1 MDGEDRRFL
10 VIATVCCTR
19 QAGKG
24 QTAMEVE
31 KLLKYIGT
39 FQLFNIGTIWKY
51 LIGFFQWEP
60 FNWKKQIKRYFPLP
74 CFIAGGYPFEL
85 VIVLYYI
92 CVHIIVV
99 YCSGL

>member
-1 MDGEDRRFL
+1 MDGEDRRIL

-51 LIGFFQWEP
+51 LIGFFSNGSPIIGNNCLRGTFHCHVSLPED
-60 FNWKKQIKRYFPLP
+60 IPLN
-74 CFIAGGYPFEL
+74 CLLCYY
-85 VIVLYYI
+85 YYI
-92 CVHIIVV
+92 TFV
-99 YCSGL
+99 YILL